1 MAWKAMDVQEQRVR
15 FVVAAS
21 RREKPLTLLCAEFG
35 ISRPTG
41 WLWVKRYAEA
51 GLAGI
56 VERSR
61 RPRTSP
67 AQTPWEQEERVI
79 ALRLRYP
86 D

>member
-67 AQTPWEQEERVI
+67 SQTPLGGGKSV
-79 ALRLRYP
+79 
-86 D
+86 

>member
-35 ISRPTG
+35 IWRPTG
-41 WLWVKRYAEA
+41 SLWIKRYDES

-56 VERSR
+56 SERRR
-61 RPRTSP
+61 RPHPRPHRHPGNGKS
-67 AQTPWEQEERVI
+67 V
-79 ALRLRYP
+79 
-86 D
+86 